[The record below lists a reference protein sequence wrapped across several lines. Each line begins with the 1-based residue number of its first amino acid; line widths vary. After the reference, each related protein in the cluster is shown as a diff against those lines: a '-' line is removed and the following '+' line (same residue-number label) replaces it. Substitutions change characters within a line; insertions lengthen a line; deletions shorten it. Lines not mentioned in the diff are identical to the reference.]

1 MRRKLTWSMVMAGIA
16 LMVVGFLGA
25 APWGASNISDSD
37 PRIPFAPLLFV
48 VGIVT
53 LFSAAI
59 VYELLSDKRQ

>member
-1 MRRKLTWSMVMAGIA
+1 MRKKLTSGLVLAGIA

-37 PRIPFAPLLFV
+37 PRLPFAPLLFV
-48 VGIVT
+48 IGIIT

-59 VYELLSDKRQ
+59 VYELLPDKRR